1 MDVSLGLWEPIRRF
15 FLNVNFD
22 LILLTYLQENVC
34 NQKDK
39 SCVESIKI
47 NKIHENKCLVQ
58 CSGLLVSG
66 FTKSKGNENFKD
78 LFPVEFQKY
87 NKYKYAFALRSA
99 FKGRYYSQL
108 CMYLYICML
117 ILFKSLWMGEQVEIC
132 EDLFWHSNVWQNFE
146 RQFCQVCRHVVSYW
160 RNNGTIDWILHY
172 KCSGNNL
179 LCCQD
184 TTFYF
189 Q

>member
-1 MDVSLGLWEPIRRF
+1 MDLDVINCQNQEELQKCFTIEYINSLKKECGCIPWTLRTHQEVFI
-15 FLNVNFD
+15 NVNFD

-66 FTKSKGNENFKD
+66 FTKSKGNDNFKD
-78 LFPVEFQKY
+78 LFPVEFQMY

-99 FKGRYYSQL
+99 FKGRYHSQL
-108 CMYLYICML
+108 CIF
-117 ILFKSLWMGEQVEIC
+117 I
-132 EDLFWHSNVWQNFE
+132 
-146 RQFCQVCRHVVSYW
+146 
-160 RNNGTIDWILHY
+160 
-172 KCSGNNL
+172 
-179 LCCQD
+179 
-184 TTFYF
+184 
-189 Q
+189 